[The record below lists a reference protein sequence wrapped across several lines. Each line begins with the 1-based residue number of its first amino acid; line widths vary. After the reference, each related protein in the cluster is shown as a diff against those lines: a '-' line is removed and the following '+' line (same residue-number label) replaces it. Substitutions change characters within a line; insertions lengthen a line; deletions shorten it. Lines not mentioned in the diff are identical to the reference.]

1 MIFGAYLQETANN
14 MREGLKMVRNLALAK
29 KLTQTQVHMRVL
41 SRMKNRLRCRSDCK
55 DVKKDKP
62 KLHGACV
69 KGALQAAPKQVWR
82 A

>member
-41 SRMKNRLRCRSDCK
+41 SRTKNLMASESLLAK
-55 DVKKDKP
+55 IKLNFSVNGKMVKRQI
-62 KLHGACV
+62 L
-69 KGALQAAPKQVWR
+69 
-82 A
+82 